1 VGIDKPGLRRK
12 EGNEMTKKHAFT
24 FFGLGLLL
32 MALFNVGAA
41 QQVASFGEV
50 ASGEGTLTTGDGD
63 KLKINAVAVFLREN
77 GKAEVWLMTPGS
89 NVYLGGRW
97 FRGSDSMVD
106 LEITDDTNGGCAS
119 GSGSVFL
126 TDDCVPIAKLTMTIS
141 RLDGT
146 RFEADFITKNT
157 RPCLDP

>member
-1 VGIDKPGLRRK
+1 
-12 EGNEMTKKHAFT
+12 MTNKHAFT

-32 MALFNVGAA
+32 MTLLNVGAA

-63 KLKINAVAVFLREN
+63 KVKINAVAVFLREN

-97 FRGSDSMVD
+97 FRGSDSSRLVD
-106 LEITDDTNGGCAS
+106 LEITDDTNGGCAT
-119 GSGSVFL
+119 GRGSVFL
-126 TDDCVPIAKLTMTIS
+126 TDDCVPIAKLTLTMTIS

-157 RPCLDP
+157 RPCVDP